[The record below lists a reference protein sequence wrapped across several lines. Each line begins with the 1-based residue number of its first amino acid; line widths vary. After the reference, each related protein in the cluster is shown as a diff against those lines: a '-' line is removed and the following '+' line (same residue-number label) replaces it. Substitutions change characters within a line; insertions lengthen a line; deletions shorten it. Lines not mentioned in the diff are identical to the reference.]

1 MGSHHFERPNSHQTL
16 WLEQT
21 LESGWWWYFICNC
34 LVETEALFFR
44 LPPRPPTLTLSLL
57 HTDSKCNT
65 TRSMLGQ
72 LLHLSWSDCNTP
84 GILSFFFSLKKKGSN
99 LNFRHIPFRNR
110 KMLTVFQL
118 SSNWIPES
126 AVVRVIIIQKRGW
139 GFSYHT
145 NVLKMVFWAHHIPC
159 WIIVINLTHWL
170 RSVCSF
176 SEARLCRDMKSFLN
190 FHSREEYK
198 KEERWGH
205 ILSPAVLKST
215 QLRVLNPQ
223 SGTICKEGQVI

>member
-1 MGSHHFERPNSHQTL
+1 MAGGDTL
-16 WLEQT
+16 FVTVLLKQK
-21 LESGWWWYFICNC
+21 LSSSDC
-34 LVETEALFFR
+34 
-44 LPPRPPTLTLSLL
+44 PPPDPRHSPCHYCILTLNVTQLVQCWDNCYIFPEVIVIPQESSAFSSLW
-57 HTDSKCNT
+57 KN
-65 TRSMLGQ
+65 
-72 LLHLSWSDCNTP
+72 
-84 GILSFFFSLKKKGSN
+84 KGSN

-145 NVLKMVFWAHHIPC
+145 NVLKMAFWAHHIPC